1 MNKITPLFLALTL
14 IFASCSSTENDA
26 ELLQKNETKLKS
38 YTLKR
43 DANGRYSIDFD
54 VKENTE
60 VNTFKNSDKSNEIV
74 LSEAVQ
80 KQAQKHSNNF
90 NLENDFLKIGFLED
104 NNGKK
109 TQITVEDE
117 NITFAKK
124 GVTEFLNNYSVTKNE
139 DGTFTLDFQVN
150 NNVQTEFIYNELKE
164 IYEVHLSI
172 GLCKNTKFIRTLNVS
187 SSKQLKIDFVNHKFN
202 KNKMARTSESST
214 RKPKVHIG
222 NELASLDFES

>member
-60 VNTFKNSDKSNEIV
+60 VNTFKNSDKSNEII

-90 NLENDFLKIGFLED
+90 NLENDFLKIGFLEES
-104 NNGKK
+104 NGKK

-124 GVTEFLNNYSVTKNE
+124 GVTEFLNNYSVTKND
-139 DGTFTLDFQVN
+139 DGTFNLDFEVN

-164 IYEVHLSI
+164 IYEVHLSS
-172 GLCKNTKFIRTLNVS
+172 GL
-187 SSKQLKIDFVNHKFN
+187 SKKQFFSKSLEITTSNILKINFVNHKHS
-202 KNKMARTSESST
+202 ARTEQQMEIAE
-214 RKPKVHIG
+214 RKPRVVIV
-222 NELASLDFES
+222 NEAI

>member
-90 NLENDFLKIGFLED
+90 NLENDLLKIGFLEE

-124 GVTEFLNNYSVTKNE
+124 GVTEFLNNYSVTKNA
-139 DGTFTLDFQVN
+139 DGTFILDFEVN

-164 IYEVHLSI
+164 IYEIHLSNGTAKTTQFSRLI
-172 GLCKNTKFIRTLNVS
+172 ELPYTNI
-187 SSKQLKIDFVNHKFN
+187 LKIDFVNHKYN
-202 KNKMARTSESST
+202 SRTNAEQ
-214 RKPKVHIG
+214 IG
-222 NELASLDFES
+222 NDKKPRLIMDLTSNG

>member
-43 DANGRYSIDFD
+43 DAFGKYSLDFD

-74 LSEAVQ
+74 LSESVQ

-90 NLENDFLKIGFLED
+90 KLENDFLKVGFLEE

-150 NNVQTEFIYNELKE
+150 ENVQTEFIYNETKE
-164 IYEVHLSI
+164 IYEVHLSS
-172 GLCKNTKFIRTLNVS
+172 GLTKSQNFSRTIEVPQSNV
-187 SSKQLKIDFVNHKFN
+187 LKIDFVNHKHS
-202 KNKMARTSESST
+202 ARSEQQM
-214 RKPKVHIG
+214 
-222 NELASLDFES
+222 ELAGKKPQIVIDNGNDMI

>member
-60 VNTFKNSDKSNEIV
+60 VNTFKNSDKSNEII

-80 KQAQKHSNNF
+80 KQAQKYSNNF

-117 NITFAKK
+117 NISYAK

-139 DGTFTLDFQVN
+139 NESFTLDFEVN
-150 NNVQTEFIYNELKE
+150 NNVQTEFIYNEKDD
-164 IYEVHLSI
+164 IYEVHLSN
-172 GLCKNTKFIRTLNVS
+172 GLTKTKKFSRVLEVPNNNI
-187 SSKQLKIDFVNHKFN
+187 LKVNFVNHKFFSKSEEN
-202 KNKMARTSESST
+202 LTSMVD
-214 RKPKVHIG
+214 RKPKLEIG
-222 NELASLDFES
+222 FAEY

>member
-60 VNTFKNSDKSNEIV
+60 VSTFKNSDKSNEII

-80 KQAQKHSNNF
+80 KQAQKYSNNF
-90 NLENDFLKIGFLED
+90 NLENDLLKIGFLEE

-117 NITFAKK
+117 NIIFAKK
-124 GVTEFLNNYSVTKNE
+124 GITEFLNNYSVTKND
-139 DGTFTLDFQVN
+139 DGTFNLDFEVN
-150 NNVQTEFIYNELKE
+150 ENVQTEFVYNELKE
-164 IYEVHLSI
+164 IYEVHLSNGQSKKQI
-172 GLCKNTKFIRTLNVS
+172 FSRTMKVPLSNI
-187 SSKQLKIDFVNHKFN
+187 LKINFVNHKYSG
-202 KNKMARTSESST
+202 RSEEYVNG
-214 RKPKVHIG
+214 KPKVIIDTG
-222 NELASLDFES
+222 QDFI